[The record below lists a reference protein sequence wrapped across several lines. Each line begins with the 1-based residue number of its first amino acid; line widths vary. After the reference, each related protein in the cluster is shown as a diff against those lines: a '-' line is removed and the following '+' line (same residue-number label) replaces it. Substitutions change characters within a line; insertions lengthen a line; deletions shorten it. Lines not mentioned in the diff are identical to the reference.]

1 MQLDMKKKRKYIGEA
16 VQRYK
21 PRVSTTFSGTQAVHL
36 RYRSGTKVLIDMLTL
51 DVIYVSAVHAV
62 IVRLQRIVELL
73 KLPFF
78 GFFRFV

>member
-21 PRVSTTFSGTQAVHL
+21 LRVSTTFRGTAAVHL
-36 RYRSGTKVLIDMLTL
+36 RYSSGTQVLIDVLTF
-51 DVIYVSAVHAV
+51 DVIYVSAVHTV
-62 IVRLQRIVELL
+62 IVRLQRIIELL
-73 KLPFF
+73 ELPFF